1 MVALIKQINL
11 DTNTSSEF
19 LEMVGD
25 KMMEI
30 NEKGEYDIWKLSK
43 EIKKEWQEEQNLE
56 DAMDKVDEPYN
67 EEQEEMMN
75 F

>member
-43 EIKKEWQEEQNLE
+43 EIKKE
-56 DAMDKVDEPYN
+56 
-67 EEQEEMMN
+67 
-75 F
+75 